1 MAHFC
6 KINSGSTERL
16 LLRNS
21 SKDTENSDK
30 NFRKEVKA
38 LEVIDKLKEVVK
50 ALDAENSDEREDENF
65 RKETK
70 APEFMDKLKEVVKAL
85 NTENSKIMFHSH
97 STLESP
103 QNSKIVFHSTQ
114 H

>member
-1 MAHFC
+1 MAHFY

-21 SKDTENSDK
+21 SKDP
-30 NFRKEVKA
+30 
-38 LEVIDKLKEVVK
+38 
-50 ALDAENSDEREDENF
+50 ENSDEREDENF

-85 NTENSKIMFHSH
+85 DPENSDEREDENFRKETKAPEFIDKLKELSKLWTLRTQRLC
-97 STLESP
+97 STAT
-103 QNSKIVFHSTQ
+103 H
-114 H
+114 